1 MRRALISFAAL
12 CLLLGA
18 TATPAGAH
26 PLGNFSI
33 NHLTQVRIS
42 RDRVDL
48 RYILDQAEIP
58 TFQERGV
65 PPAEVLARKR
75 EEVKRGLTVTL
86 NGRPLALRLTPGGA
100 ITHPPGQG
108 GLPLTRVEL
117 RLIAPVAG
125 VDRIELHDDT
135 FPDRVGWK
143 AIIAQPGKGTA
154 VRSSAPSG
162 DPTNELR
169 FYPTDKLQSA
179 LNEREAS
186 FAAAPGQGT
195 LIAPREAGAGATTTN
210 VGGDGFA
217 GVFASAAAGKGVLVL
232 FLLAAFAWGAIHAL
246 SPGHGKTM
254 VAAYLVGTRGTP
266 RHALALGAITTVT
279 HTIGVFALGG
289 VTLVLAQYVLPE
301 QLYPWLSLIS
311 GLMVVTIGAV
321 ALRSRMRWRRAQRG
335 LPAAVSQLPEPA
347 KSDSPEHAMRAH
359 HTHGTEHHDAHA
371 HTSAAD
377 IHDHHG
383 HSHGPH
389 DHHHDHGRG
398 GHHHHPPERITWRAL
413 VGMGASAGLI
423 PCPSALVVLL
433 GAIAQHQVALGL
445 VLILSFSLG
454 LAATL
459 TALGLAVVWAHRATS
474 RLSFTGPLVTALPA
488 LSTALI
494 IGVGLLLTVRAIP
507 KLV

>member
-1 MRRALISFAAL
+1 VRRTLISFAAL

-18 TATPAGAH
+18 TATAAGAH

-65 PPAEVLARKR
+65 PPSEILARKR
-75 EEVKRGLTVTL
+75 DEVGRRLTATL
-86 NGRPLALRLTPGGA
+86 DGRPLALRLTPGGE

-117 RLIAPVAG
+117 RLTAPVAG
-125 VDRIELHDDT
+125 AHQVVLQDGT
-135 FPDRVGWK
+135 YPDRVGWK
-143 AIIAQPGKGTA
+143 AIIAQPGTGTA

-169 FYPTDKLQSA
+169 SYPTDKLQSP
-179 LNEREAS
+179 LNERMAS
-186 FAAAPGQGT
+186 FSSAPGQGT

-210 VGGDGFA
+210 LGGDGFA
-217 GVFASAAAGKGVLVL
+217 GVFSSAAAGKGVLVL

-254 VAAYLVGTRGTP
+254 VAAYLVGTRGTA
-266 RHALALGAITTVT
+266 RHAMVLGAITTVT

-301 QLYPWLSLIS
+301 QLYPWLSLAS
-311 GLMVVTIGAV
+311 GLIVVTIGAV

-335 LPAAVSQLPEPA
+335 PPAAIPEPR
-347 KSDSPEHAMRAH
+347 EHAH
-359 HTHGTEHHDAHA
+359 HPHEHALAPSSANAVPGDSHGH
-371 HTSAAD
+371 S
-377 IHDHHG
+377 DHH
-383 HSHGPH
+383 HSHGP
-389 DHHHDHGRG
+389 
-398 GHHHHPPERITWRAL
+398 GHHHHPAPDRITWRAL
-413 VGMGASAGLI
+413 VGMGASAGVI

-459 TALGLAVVWAHRATS
+459 TALGLAVVWAHRATT

-494 IGVGLLLTVRAIP
+494 IGLGLLLTARAIP

>member
-1 MRRALISFAAL
+1 VRRTLISFAAF

-18 TATPAGAH
+18 TATAAGAH

-65 PPAEVLARKR
+65 PPSEILARKR
-75 EEVKRGLTVTL
+75 EEVGRRLTATL
-86 NGRPLALRLTPGGA
+86 DGRPLALRLTPGGE

-117 RLIAPVAG
+117 RLTAPVAG
-125 VDRIELHDDT
+125 AHQVVLQDGT
-135 FPDRVGWK
+135 YPDRVGWK
-143 AIIAQPGKGTA
+143 AIIAQPGTGTA

-169 FYPTDKLQSA
+169 SYPTDKLQSP
-179 LNEREAS
+179 LNERMAS
-186 FAAAPGQGT
+186 FSSAPGQGT

-210 VGGDGFA
+210 LGGDGFA
-217 GVFASAAAGKGVLVL
+217 GVFSSAAAGKGVLVL

-254 VAAYLVGTRGTP
+254 VAAYLVGTRGTA
-266 RHALALGAITTVT
+266 RHAMVLGAITTVT

-301 QLYPWLSLIS
+301 QLYPWLSLAS
-311 GLMVVTIGAV
+311 GLIVVTIGAV

-335 LPAAVSQLPEPA
+335 PPAAIPEPR
-347 KSDSPEHAMRAH
+347 EHAH
-359 HTHGTEHHDAHA
+359 HPHEHALAPSSANAVPGDSHGH
-371 HTSAAD
+371 S
-377 IHDHHG
+377 DHH
-383 HSHGPH
+383 HSHGP
-389 DHHHDHGRG
+389 
-398 GHHHHPPERITWRAL
+398 GHHHHPAPDRITWRAL
-413 VGMGASAGLI
+413 VGMGASAGVI

-459 TALGLAVVWAHRATS
+459 TALGLAVVWAHRATT

-494 IGVGLLLTVRAIP
+494 IGLGLLLTARAIP

>member
-1 MRRALISFAAL
+1 VKRALLSFAAL

-18 TATPAGAH
+18 TATTAAAH

-33 NHLTQVRIS
+33 NHLTQVQIS
-42 RDRVDL
+42 RDGVDL

-65 PPAEVLARKR
+65 PPSEVLARKR
-75 EEVKRGLTVTL
+75 AEVERRLTATL
-86 NGRPLALRLTPGGA
+86 DGRPLALRLTPGGA

-117 RLIAPVAG
+117 RLTAPVAG
-125 VDRIELHDDT
+125 ADRIVLHDGT

-169 FYPTDKLQSA
+169 SYPTDKLQSP
-179 LNEREAS
+179 LNERMAS
-186 FAAAPGQGT
+186 FATAPGQGT

-210 VGGDGFA
+210 LGGDGFA
-217 GVFASAAAGKGVLVL
+217 GVFASAAAGKSLLVL

-301 QLYPWLSLIS
+301 QLYPWLSLAS
-311 GLMVVTIGAV
+311 GLIVVTIGAV
-321 ALRSRMRWRRAQRG
+321 ALRSRMRWRQAQRG
-335 LPAAVSQLPEPA
+335 PPAAIPEPR
-347 KSDSPEHAMRAH
+347 EHAH
-359 HTHGTEHHDAHA
+359 HPHEHALAPSSANAVPGDSHGHG
-371 HTSAAD
+371 
-377 IHDHHG
+377 DHH
-383 HSHGPH
+383 HSHGP
-389 DHHHDHGRG
+389 
-398 GHHHHPPERITWRAL
+398 GHHHHHAPDRITWRAL
-413 VGMGASAGLI
+413 VGMGASAGVI

-459 TALGLAVVWAHRATS
+459 TALGLAVVWAHRATT

-494 IGVGLLLTVRAIP
+494 IGLGLLLTARAIP

>member
-1 MRRALISFAAL
+1 MKRALLSFAAL

-18 TATPAGAH
+18 TATTAAAH

-33 NHLTQVRIS
+33 NHLTQVQIS
-42 RDRVDL
+42 RDGVDL

-65 PPAEVLARKR
+65 PPSEVLARKR
-75 EEVKRGLTVTL
+75 AEVERRLTATL
-86 NGRPLALRLTPGGA
+86 DGRPLALRLTPGGA

-117 RLIAPVAG
+117 RLTAPVAG
-125 VDRIELHDDT
+125 ADRIVLHDGT

-169 FYPTDKLQSA
+169 SYPTDKLQSP
-179 LNEREAS
+179 LNERMAS

-195 LIAPREAGAGATTTN
+195 LVAPREAGAGATTTN
-210 VGGDGFA
+210 LGGDGFA
-217 GVFASAAAGKGVLVL
+217 GVFASAAAGKSLLVL

-301 QLYPWLSLIS
+301 QLYPWLSLAS
-311 GLMVVTIGAV
+311 GLIVVTIGAV
-321 ALRSRMRWRRAQRG
+321 ALRSRMRWRQAQRG
-335 LPAAVSQLPEPA
+335 PPAAIPEPR
-347 KSDSPEHAMRAH
+347 EHAH
-359 HTHGTEHHDAHA
+359 HPHEHALAPSSANAVPGDSHGHG
-371 HTSAAD
+371 
-377 IHDHHG
+377 DHH
-383 HSHGPH
+383 HSHGP
-389 DHHHDHGRG
+389 
-398 GHHHHPPERITWRAL
+398 GHHHHHAPDRITWRAL
-413 VGMGASAGLI
+413 VGMGASAGVI

-459 TALGLAVVWAHRATS
+459 TALGLAVVWAHRATT

-494 IGVGLLLTVRAIP
+494 IGLGLLLTARAIP

>member
-1 MRRALISFAAL
+1 MRRTLISFAAL

-18 TATPAGAH
+18 TATAAGAH

-65 PPAEVLARKR
+65 PPSEILARKR
-75 EEVKRGLTVTL
+75 EEVGRRLTATL
-86 NGRPLALRLTPGGA
+86 DGRPLALRLTPGGE

-117 RLIAPVAG
+117 RLTAPVAG
-125 VDRIELHDDT
+125 AHQVVLQDGT
-135 FPDRVGWK
+135 YPDRVGWK
-143 AIIAQPGKGTA
+143 AIIAQPGTGTA

-169 FYPTDKLQSA
+169 SYPTDKLQSP
-179 LNEREAS
+179 LNERMAS
-186 FAAAPGQGT
+186 FSSAPGQGS

-210 VGGDGFA
+210 LGGDGFA
-217 GVFASAAAGKGVLVL
+217 GVFSSAAAGKGVLVL

-254 VAAYLVGTRGTP
+254 VAAYLVGTRGTA
-266 RHALALGAITTVT
+266 RHAMVLGAITTVT

-301 QLYPWLSLIS
+301 QLYPWLSLTS
-311 GLMVVTIGAV
+311 GLMVVAIGAV
-321 ALRSRMRWRRAQRG
+321 ALRSRMRWRQAQRG
-335 LPAAVSQLPEPA
+335 QPAGVP
-347 KSDSPEHAMRAH
+347 
-359 HTHGTEHHDAHA
+359 HTHASG
-371 HTSAAD
+371 
-377 IHDHHG
+377 
-383 HSHGPH
+383 
-389 DHHHDHGRG
+389 DHHHDHGHSHEHG
-398 GHHHHPPERITWRAL
+398 DHHHHPPERITWRAL
-413 VGMGASAGLI
+413 AGMGASAGLI

-433 GAIAQHQVALGL
+433 GAMAQHQVVLGL
-445 VLILSFSLG
+445 ILILSFSLG

-459 TALGLAVVWAHRATS
+459 TALGLAVVWAHRATT

-494 IGVGLLLTVRAIP
+494 IGLGLLLTARAIP